1 MSEIPGWDLKILNVE
16 RMMGSAIDNEL
27 HWRAVGFL
35 SRNSEI
41 VLPVDQLALG
51 IRGSPI
57 IAFTYKN

>member
-1 MSEIPGWDLKILNVE
+1 MILNVE
-16 RMMGSAIDNEL
+16 RMMGTAIDNEL
-27 HWRAVGFL
+27 HWLAFAFL

-41 VLPVDQLALG
+41 VLPVDQLAAG